1 MKKAVFLLFLA
12 TTTLIGFS
20 QENWSVEGMHH
31 GEPMQRFIAEI
42 QRSLPLRFFYLEP
55 WIDSV
60 NMVQSSSGEKLT
72 SILDHTLPLHRIGY
86 MIMDHRIVLFPEGSL
101 DTSKLVSFRLPDP
114 SVSAGPV
121 ISYEESDRSTDA
133 GSPANTDITRVISIG
148 RPDASSEGEIILNGY
163 VREAVSGE
171 PVIGAVVYS
180 EDQQR
185 GVTTDAN
192 GYYVISLRRGRHQ
205 MTYRSIGKQL
215 EERVI
220 QLNGEGT
227 LNIEM
232 EEKVTQ
238 LKGVVITADKYQNVT
253 GMQVGLNKL
262 DVEVIRQMPA
272 SMGEA
277 DVLKAALLLP
287 GVQTVGEG
295 ASGFNVRGGSTDQ
308 NLVLINEAPVFNTSH
323 LFGFFS
329 AFNPDVIREF
339 KLFKSGIPAE
349 YGGRIASVFDITTR
363 NGNRKSFAGQGG
375 ISPVT
380 GRLMLEGPIVSEKAS
395 FVAGGRSTYSDWIL
409 KRINDPSIRNSDAS
423 FYDLNGKISWDV
435 NKNNQLDVSA
445 YYSKDYFRLN
455 SDTSYHY
462 SNANVV
468 AGWKHIF
475 TSKLI
480 GKFTGLVSSYQYNI
494 SSESREDQ
502 AFTMQYRVTQ
512 MEGKAGFSYFLNADH
527 RVQFGLN
534 LIHYRMQPGS
544 YSPSGPGSVVA
555 PMELENERAFETA
568 LYLSDEIRITP
579 ELSVYAGIRYSL
591 YNYLGPKTVHLY
603 YPDVPLDPAYLK
615 DTVHYG
621 KGAFIQTY
629 TGPEWRLNLRY
640 SITPSSSLKLS
651 YNRLRQYLSMLSNT
665 TSISPTDTW
674 KLSDPHIR
682 PQTGDQLAIG
692 FYQDFRSQR
701 IETSVEAYYKH
712 IRNMI
717 EYKGGAQLLFNEF
730 LEQDLINATGR
741 GYGVE
746 LMVKRTAGK
755 LNGWVSYA
763 YSRILVRTESEFPED
778 RINGGE
784 WFPANHDK
792 PHEFTM
798 VLNHKFSR
806 RFSISSNLIYST
818 GRPITYPTSRYTVR
832 NMTLIN
838 YTYRNEYRIPDY
850 FRWDLAINLEGNL
863 RSKKLAHSSWSFSVY
878 NVTGRDNV
886 YSIYF
891 ISQEKNVQGYRL
903 SVFTRPVF
911 TLTYN
916 FRF

>member
-1 MKKAVFLLFLA
+1 MKKALVLLFLVSF
-12 TTTLIGFS
+12 TLHGFT
-20 QENWSVEGMHH
+20 QENWNVGGMHQ
-31 GEPMQRFIAEI
+31 GEPMQQFIQEI
-42 QRSLPLRFFYLEP
+42 QRSLPVHFFYLEP

-60 NMVQSSSGEKLT
+60 RMVQSAPGESIT
-72 SILDHTLPLHRIGY
+72 SILDHTLPPHEIGY
-86 MIMDHRIVLFPEGSL
+86 MIMDRRIVLFPEGSV
-101 DTSKLVSFRLPDP
+101 DTSRLASFDMPDP
-114 SVSAGPV
+114 SVPGGPV
-121 ISYEESDRSTDA
+121 VTYEEFNESSDADNPTTADRYQ
-133 GSPANTDITRVISIG
+133 VISIG
-148 RPDASSEGEIILNGY
+148 RSDAPSEGETILNGY
-163 VREAVSGE
+163 VTEAVSGE

-192 GYYVISLRRGRHQ
+192 GYYVIPLRRGRHEL
-205 MTYRSIGKQL
+205 TYRSIGKQL

-220 QLNGEGT
+220 QLNDEGS

-238 LKGVVITADKYQNVT
+238 LKGVVITADKYQNVS
-253 GMQVGLNKL
+253 GMQVGLNKI

-287 GVQTVGEG
+287 GVQSVGEG

-375 ISPVT
+375 ISPIT
-380 GRLMLEGPIVSEKAS
+380 GRLVLEGPIASEKAS
-395 FVAGGRSTYSDWIL
+395 FIAGGRSTYSDWIL

-435 NKNNQLDVSA
+435 NNNNQLEISA
-445 YYSKDYFRLN
+445 YYSKDNFRLN

-462 SNANVV
+462 SNANLV

-494 SSESREDQ
+494 SSESMEDQ
-502 AFTMQYRVTQ
+502 AFNMQYRVTQ
-512 MEGKAGFSYFLNADH
+512 AEGKAGFTYFLNADH

-534 LIHYRMQPGS
+534 LIHYLMHPGS
-544 YSPSGPGSVVA
+544 YTPAGDNSLVA
-555 PMELENERAFETA
+555 PMELEAERAIETA

-579 ELSVYAGIRYSL
+579 ELSIYAGIRYSI
-591 YNYLGPKTVHLY
+591 YNYFGPKTVHLY
-603 YPDVPLDPAYLK
+603 YPDVPLDPVYLR

-621 KGAFIQTY
+621 RGALIQTY

-640 SITPSSSLKLS
+640 SITPTSSLKLS

-674 KLSDPHIR
+674 KLSDTHIR
-682 PQTGDQLAIG
+682 PQTGDQLAFG

-701 IETSVEAYYKH
+701 IETSMEVYYKH

-755 LNGWVSYA
+755 LNGWISYA
-763 YSRILVRTESEFPED
+763 YSRILVRTGSEFPEE

-818 GRPITYPTSRYTVR
+818 GRPITYPVARYTVR
-832 NMTLIN
+832 NMTLIH
-838 YTYRNEYRIPDY
+838 YTSRNEYRIPDY
-850 FRWDLAINLEGNL
+850 FRWDLAVNLEGNL

-903 SVFTRPVF
+903 SVFTQPIF